1 MNSPALQIN
10 ALHLLRPDGSGAPLL
25 QVDDLSLAAGR
36 WTALVGPNGAGKST
50 LMRALASAQHPGIWI
65 DGKPLNA
72 WTARERAQ
80 RLAWLPQTGVS
91 AGTSLTVQQLVMLG
105 RAPWT
110 GLLRP
115 PDHADLASVESAL
128 QALGLDALA
137 NRPIAA
143 LSGGEQQLA
152 LIARVLATEAP
163 VMLLDEPV
171 SHLDAPHQRRLMNA
185 LRQRCER
192 GACALVV
199 LHDLNL
205 ALQADAVIVVHEGR
219 ALPARS
225 PGDPGLQADLVRAF
239 GQAIEVLRH
248 PDGTRWIATLV

>member
-1 MNSPALQIN
+1 MSIPALHIN
-10 ALHLLRPDGSGAPLL
+10 ALRLLRPDGSGVPLL
-25 QVDDLSLAAGR
+25 QVDELSLEAGH

-50 LMRALASAQHPGIWI
+50 LMRALASAQHLGIWL

-72 WTARERAQ
+72 WTTLERAQ
-80 RLAWLPQTGVS
+80 RVAWLPQTGAS
-91 AGTSLTVQQLVMLG
+91 PGASLTVQQLVMLG
-105 RAPWT
+105 RVPWT
-110 GLLRP
+110 GLLRG
-115 PDHADLASVESAL
+115 PDHADLASVENAL

-137 NRPIAA
+137 KRPFAS
-143 LSGGEQQLA
+143 LSGGEQQLV

-205 ALQADAVIVVHEGR
+205 ALQADAVLVVHEGR

-225 PGDPGLQADLVRAF
+225 PGDPRLQADLVRAF
-239 GQAIEVLRH
+239 GQAIEVLQH